1 MAAASSFSAQAYPE
15 PQSSYSLQVLP
26 LASDCKERMCVC
38 LFLPT
43 YNSLTQYLGRVLSSH
58 TIGVEFSSKIIK
70 VGTGA
75 RRKRIKLQLWDT
87 AGTERF
93 RSVSRSYYRG
103 AAGAILVYDIAS
115 HDSFNALPTFLN
127 DARALASPNLTLLLA
142 GNKADL
148 LSEPIPNGRP
158 PSDILLP
165 TQSSVSS
172 HTSAFPNDSDGN
184 TPRGTSSHSSTTPY
198 TLSSRLTATVAPEG
212 RQVTAAE
219 SSLWASRAAIPV
231 SVEVSAYTGEGV
243 DEVFSRLATIILT
256 KIELGEIDPDD
267 PRSGIQYGDG
277 GGWEDGGS
285 VKSGFTLNS
294 DGGFG
299 GMKKKGRGAGGWS
312 VGMREWEAVFRL
324 DGVGR
329 RRRGGCC

>member
-1 MAAASSFSAQAYPE
+1 MTEY
-15 PQSSYSLQVLP
+15 V
-26 LASDCKERMCVC
+26 
-38 LFLPT
+38 
-43 YNSLTQYLGRVLSSH
+43 GRVLSSH

-70 VGTGA
+70 VGTGT

-103 AAGAILVYDIAS
+103 AAGAIIVYDIAS
-115 HDSFNALPTFLN
+115 HDSFNALPNFLS

-142 GNKADL
+142 GNKLDMLA
-148 LSEPIPNGRP
+148 EPVPTEHL
-158 PSDILLP
+158 PSNSLLP

-172 HTSAFPNDSDGN
+172 RHSAFPDGYGSKGEGI
-184 TPRGTSSHSSTTPY
+184 RGSSSHSSMNY
-198 TLSSRLTATVAPEG
+198 GLGSRQTATVATEG
-212 RQVTAAE
+212 RQVTTEE
-219 SSLWASRAAIPV
+219 SSRWASRSAIPV

-243 DEVFSRLATIILT
+243 EEVFSRLATMILT

-285 VKSGFTLNS
+285 VKSGYTLGS
-294 DGGFG
+294 EGGLG
-299 GMKKKGRGAGGWS
+299 RRNKKGRGAGPWGG
-312 VGMREWEAVFRL
+312 GMREWEAVFRL

-329 RRRGGCC
+329 RKRGGCC